1 MPSIELQ
8 LLRFAHTFE
17 GNEMEHVG
25 ETSISDRLFEEQ
37 VALLYKHAPLAYTVT
52 VINGAILAYV
62 QSTHISAAVLAIWY
76 GSLML
81 ITVIRAVLAW
91 EFVRV
96 RPGPGR
102 IRWWYRA
109 FLIGAGVSGT
119 VWGSAAYLLF
129 PENSIAHQVF
139 VAFVLSGMAA
149 GGISVLAPRM
159 EACLAFLLPEM
170 LPLAVRYLSYSTTI
184 QAAMGVMTLIF
195 LVGMLVS
202 AWSFHVAIRNALSLG
217 FDKQVLKAE
226 IVKHHSLQ
234 DGLAQEKDKL
244 QTTLSSI
251 GEGVVLI
258 DAQSRIEY
266 LNPAAEQLSG
276 WSNQQAERQFVGEVF
291 KCVDRQNHR
300 VTTALED
307 SLQRGEQ
314 FSKQSVLY
322 CRAGE
327 RRIVEEMATPLYD
340 HNSTAI
346 GAVSIFRDVTKAQQK
361 VDELAYSAD
370 HDLLTGLPNRS
381 LFQDRSNQTVARAKR
396 HRQTFAM
403 LFLDLDR
410 FKEINDQLGHGSGDA
425 LLCEVANRLMK
436 SVRLED
442 TVARLGGDEFVVL
455 LDTPTDIEQAVAV
468 ADKILGILRKPYQ
481 LGTQTRTVSVSI
493 GVSLYPSNGEDMETL
508 LAQADA
514 AMYRA
519 KRRGRDQIAS

>member
-1 MPSIELQ
+1 
-8 LLRFAHTFE
+8 
-17 GNEMEHVG
+17 MEHVG
-25 ETSISDRLFEEQ
+25 KASISDRVFEEQ

-52 VINGAILAYV
+52 VINGAILVYV
-62 QSTHISAAVLAIWY
+62 QSTYISSAVLAIWY
-76 GSLML
+76 SSLVL

-102 IRWWYRA
+102 IRWWRGA
-109 FLIGAGVSGT
+109 FLIGAGVGGT

-129 PENSIAHQVF
+129 PENSVAHQVF
-139 VAFVLSGMAA
+139 VAFVLGGMAA
-149 GGISVLAPRM
+149 GAISVLAPRM

-170 LPLAVRYLSYSTTI
+170 LPLAVRYLSYSTTL

-195 LVGMLVS
+195 LAAILVS
-202 AWSFHVAIRNALSLG
+202 AWSFHVVIRNALGLG

-226 IVKHHSLQ
+226 IVKHHSVQ
-234 DGLAQEKDKL
+234 DGLVQEKDKL

-276 WSNQQAERQFVGEVF
+276 WSNQQAERHLVGEVF

-300 VTTALED
+300 ITTALED
-307 SLQRGEQ
+307 SLQWGEQ
-314 FSKQSVLY
+314 FKKQSVMC

-327 RRIVEEMATPLYD
+327 QLIVEEMATPLYD
-340 HNSTAI
+340 HNSTVI
-346 GAVSIFRDVTKAQQK
+346 GAVSIFRDVTEAQQK
-361 VDELAYSAD
+361 VEELAYSAD

-381 LFQDRSNQTVARAKR
+381 LFQDRSTQTIARAKR
-396 HRQTFAM
+396 QRQTFAV
-403 LFLDLDR
+403 LFLDLDG
-410 FKEINDQLGHGSGDA
+410 FKQINDQLGHRSGDA
-425 LLCEVANRLMK
+425 LLREVASRLVK

-455 LDTPTDIEQAVAV
+455 LDAPTDREQAVVV
-468 ADKILGILRKPYQ
+468 ADKILGKLRKPYQ
-481 LGTQTRTVSVSI
+481 LGTQTGTISVSI
-493 GVSLYPSNGEDMETL
+493 GVSLYPSNGGDTETL